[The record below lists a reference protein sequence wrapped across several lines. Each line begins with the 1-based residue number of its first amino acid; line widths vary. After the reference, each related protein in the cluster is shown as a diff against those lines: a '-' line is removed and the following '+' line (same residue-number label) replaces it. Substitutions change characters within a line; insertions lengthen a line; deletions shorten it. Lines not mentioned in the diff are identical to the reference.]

1 MGFPIRKS
9 ADQSLFAAPHGLSQR
24 TTSFIASQ
32 RQGIHRI
39 PLRHLIALI
48 INIHHQPRPR
58 QSADESERASPFT
71 DMIERPVLLQTCP
84 GTCGQATPTA
94 GDARSSFLAE
104 RSATETCFLFTMSD
118 ISNATAQSATRNSG
132 ATPMGP
138 QRTSWLKAELA
149 KSRAGKQARSVSRC
163 RKASGPGPADHSKN
177 GGARRDRTDD
187 LKLAKLAL
195 SQLSYGPKQRRSAP
209 GEARPEA
216 DGGPGR
222 TRTSDLTLIKRAL

>member
-1 MGFPIRKS
+1 M
-9 ADQSLFAAPHGLSQR
+9 FAAPHGLSQR

-104 RSATETCFLFTMSD
+104 RSTTETCFLFTMSD

-132 ATPMGP
+132 ATPMGS
-138 QRTSWLKAELA
+138 QRTSWPKAELA
-149 KSRAGKQARSVSRC
+149 KSRAGKRARSVSRC

-195 SQLSYGPKQRRSAP
+195 SQLSYGPKQRQNRRQDQQDQRRSAP